1 MVYDQ
6 NYFNCSTL
14 DIFQNNFQNKSKHIE
29 NVTSYIAI
37 GAGFNLH
44 FNYVI

>member
-14 DIFQNNFQNKSKHIE
+14 GPQVLEKIDPAQTVVNPKLELIYDLFA
-29 NVTSYIAI
+29 T
-37 GAGFNLH
+37 L
-44 FNYVI
+44 